1 MQGQPL
7 KLNGLKMQFLDI
19 NDPLVVIVGP
29 TAVGK
34 TAFAVEVAKRF
45 EGEVVSADSRLFYR
59 GMDIGTAK
67 PTFEDLAGVP
77 HHLIDVAEPDEP
89 WSLVLFQEQAQKV
102 IASIHARG
110 KLPFLVGGTGQYI
123 KAVIEGWQA
132 PVQQPD
138 IEMRRILEAW
148 GSEIGPHELH
158 NRLRIIDPEAASH
171 IEPGNLRRTVRAL
184 EVIFKT
190 GIRFS
195 KQRIKSKIRYSICLI
210 GLKRPR
216 AELYM
221 RIDNRIEQMIAN
233 GMVDEVKSL
242 LAKGLSPDLP
252 TLSAIGY
259 REMIAVINGMM
270 SMDEAIKQMKRLTRQ
285 FVRRQSNWFKESD
298 PNIHWFNVDQSIDAA
313 VLLIQSSAG
322 WIKKKG

>member
-1 MQGQPL
+1 
-7 KLNGLKMQFLDI
+7 
-19 NDPLVVIVGP
+19 
-29 TAVGK
+29 
-34 TAFAVEVAKRF
+34 
-45 EGEVVSADSRLFYR
+45 
-59 GMDIGTAK
+59 
-67 PTFEDLAGVP
+67 
-77 HHLIDVAEPDEP
+77 
-89 WSLVLFQEQAQKV
+89 
-102 IASIHARG
+102 
-110 KLPFLVGGTGQYI
+110 
-123 KAVIEGWQA
+123 
-132 PVQQPD
+132 
-138 IEMRRILEAW
+138 
-148 GSEIGPHELH
+148 
-158 NRLRIIDPEAASH
+158 
-171 IEPGNLRRTVRAL
+171 
-184 EVIFKT
+184 
-190 GIRFS
+190 
-195 KQRIKSKIRYSICLI
+195 
-210 GLKRPR
+210 
-216 AELYM
+216 M

>member
-1 MQGQPL
+1 MQGPTL
-7 KLNGLKMQFLDI
+7 KLNGLKMQFLEF
-19 NDPLVVIVGP
+19 NDPLVVIVGA

-34 TAFAVEVAKRF
+34 TMFAVEVAKRF
-45 EGEVVSADSRLFYR
+45 NGEVVSADSRLFYR

-67 PTFEDLAGVP
+67 PSFVDMAGVP

-102 IASIHARG
+102 IASIHSRG

-132 PVQQPD
+132 PLQQPD
-138 IEMRRILEAW
+138 FEMRRILEAW
-148 GSEIGPHELH
+148 SSEIGVHGLY
-158 NRLRIIDPEAASH
+158 NRLRVIDPDAAEH

-190 GIRFS
+190 GNRFS
-195 KQRIKSKIRYSICLI
+195 EQRLKSKSPYSMCLI

-216 AELYM
+216 SELYM
-221 RIDNRIEQMIAN
+221 RIDNRIDQMITN
-233 GMVDEVKSL
+233 GLMDEVKSL
-242 LAKGLSPDLP
+242 LAKGFLPNLS

-259 REMIAVINGMM
+259 REMIDVIHGMI
-270 SMDEAIKQMKRLTRQ
+270 SMDEAIIRMKRLTHQ

-298 PNIHWFNVDQSIDAA
+298 PNIHWLEVDQSIDAA
-313 VLLIQSSAG
+313 TSLIQSRAG
-322 WIKKKG
+322 WINKKE

>member
-1 MQGQPL
+1 MQTL
-7 KLNGLKMQFLDI
+7 KLNGLKMQFLEF

-34 TAFAVEVAKRF
+34 TAFAVEVAKKLD
-45 EGEVVSADSRLFYR
+45 GEVVSADSRLFYR
-59 GMDIGTAK
+59 RMDIGTAK
-67 PTFEDLAGVP
+67 PPLEDLAGVP

-102 IASIHARG
+102 IASIHAHG

-132 PVQQPD
+132 PLQQPD
-138 IEMRRILEAW
+138 FEMRQILETW

-158 NRLRIIDPEAASH
+158 NRLGIIDPEAAKH

-190 GIRFS
+190 GSRFS
-195 KQRIKSKIRYSICLI
+195 EQRMKSKSPYSICVI

-221 RIDNRIEQMIAN
+221 RIDSRIDQMIAA
-233 GMVDEVKSL
+233 GLMDEVKNL
-242 LAKGLSPDLP
+242 LVKGFSPNLP

-259 REMIAVINGMM
+259 REMIAVINGTI
-270 SMDEAIKQMKRLTRQ
+270 SMDEAIMQMKRLTRQ

-298 PNIHWFNVDQSIDAA
+298 PNIHWLDANQPTDAA
-313 VLLIQSSAG
+313 VKLIQSSAG
-322 WIKKKG
+322 WIKKME